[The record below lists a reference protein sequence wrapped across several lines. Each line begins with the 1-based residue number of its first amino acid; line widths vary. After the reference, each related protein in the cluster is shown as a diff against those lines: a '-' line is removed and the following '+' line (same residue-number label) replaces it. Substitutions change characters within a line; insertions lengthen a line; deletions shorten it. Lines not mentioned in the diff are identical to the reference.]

1 MRINK
6 LKDEKKEG
14 GDIVVKVA
22 AHNHYFNKSVL
33 MNLFFLN
40 ADCIIYLLDL

>member
-6 LKDEKKEG
+6 LKDKKRG
-14 GDIVVKVA
+14 GGGNIVKVV